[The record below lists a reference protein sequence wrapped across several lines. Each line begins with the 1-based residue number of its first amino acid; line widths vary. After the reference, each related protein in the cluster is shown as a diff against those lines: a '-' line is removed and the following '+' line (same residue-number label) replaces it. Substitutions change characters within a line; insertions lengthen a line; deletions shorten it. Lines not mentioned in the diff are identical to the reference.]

1 MFYILLFA
9 LSALAPFSYSEDAC
23 LMPGLRKMYTENYL
37 GIRKNYLPP
46 AGLVKS
52 KLPSNERYQ
61 DLVKEN
67 NPSQQQWAE
76 MKAIEKGYKNHHA
89 RLIGLKEIGLLDRN
103 QKLELQAFDAT
114 NGDKL
119 AAKLAVKGP
128 NRTPRETA
136 RYSAMMES
144 GGNYRAAFLAEEDL
158 LGKLSAG
165 EKAELAAL
173 KITFGDH
180 IYADIKKKQAD
191 IIKNPKGAKLTPCE
205 RDYMTLIDGILG
217 LKPQGD
223 GPATDT
229 TITN

>member
-1 MFYILLFA
+1 MLYILLFA
-9 LSALAPFSYSEDAC
+9 LSSLAPFSYSEDAC
-23 LMPGLRKMYTENYL
+23 LMPGLRKMYAENYL
-37 GIRKNYLPP
+37 GLRKNYLPP

-52 KLPSNERYQ
+52 KLPSNNRYQ
-61 DLVKEN
+61 NLVKED

-89 RLIGLKEIGLLDRN
+89 RLIGLKAIGQLDRN
-103 QKLELQAFDAT
+103 QKLEIEAFDAT

-119 AAKLAVKGP
+119 VAELAVKGT

-173 KITFGDH
+173 KMTYGDH
-180 IYADIKKKQAD
+180 VYADIKKKQAD
-191 IIKNPKGAKLTPCE
+191 IIKNPAGSKLTPCE
-205 RDYMTLIDGILG
+205 KDYMTLIDGILG
-217 LKPQGD
+217 LNPHAD
-223 GPATDT
+223 IPATDT